1 LRAAFCALP
10 LPWVAIELGW
20 IVAEYGRQP
29 WAIEGVLPTF
39 LGVSATA
46 PSNVALSLTG
56 FVVFYT
62 ALAIVDGF
70 LMARTIRLGPDGLG
84 YWPPGEPANGAR
96 SAATAH

>member
-1 LRAAFCALP
+1 LRAAFLSLP
-10 LPWVAIELGW
+10 LPWVAVELGW

-39 LGVSATA
+39 LGVSVTA
-46 PSNVALSLTG
+46 SSNVVASLTG

-70 LMARTIRLGPDGLG
+70 LMARMIRLGPDGLG
-84 YWPPGEPANGAR
+84 YWPPREPANGAR
-96 SAATAH
+96 AGH